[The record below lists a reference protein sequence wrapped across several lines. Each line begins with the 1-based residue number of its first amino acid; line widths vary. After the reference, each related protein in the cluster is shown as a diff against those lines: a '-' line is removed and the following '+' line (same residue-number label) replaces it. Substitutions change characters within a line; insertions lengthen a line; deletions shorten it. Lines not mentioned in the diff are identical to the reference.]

1 MARITKPLS
10 AREVSEAKP
19 KDKERRRNLTRGT
32 FPDLFLA

>member
-19 KDKERRRNLTRGT
+19 KDKEWVLPRFYGHIHKE
-32 FPDLFLA
+32 A